1 MTNTNVD
8 VLIGG
13 RELIIRIPAENPVNY
28 NIFKN
33 SAAKPDWVE
42 LGWALRIQNRVGL
55 GEVGLKRIKGSA
67 QNYQPELIQ
76 LWSQVGPGLQI

>member
-28 NIFKN
+28 NIVKN
-33 SAAKPDWVE
+33 SAVKPDRVE
-42 LGWALRIQNRVGL
+42 LGWALRVQN
-55 GEVGLKRIKGSA
+55 
-67 QNYQPELIQ
+67 
-76 LWSQVGPGLQI
+76 